1 MKTLLKNARILKMD
15 DTPVFIGDI
24 LVEDNRIIKISNKP
38 LKEKADIVR
47 DCHNNLILP
56 GFKNAHTHSAMTFLR
71 SKSDGKK
78 LHDWLFDVVFPREEV
93 LTEEDVYHF
102 AKVAFLEYI
111 RNGITACF
119 DQYYYPI
126 MSGKAAEE
134 IGMRIVLLGTYNGS
148 YERVL
153 YLYHFFNDKKESLV
167 TYQLGLHAEYT
178 SSDVELEMLNRAVHD
193 LKAPFFTHISES
205 KSEVED
211 CYKRRGMS
219 PVKFLVDYGLFDY
232 GGGCYHCIHFSD
244 EDVRLFKDKGLSVIS
259 CPGSNTKLSSGIPPV
274 KKYIDAGLNVALGTD
289 GPASNN
295 CLDMFKEMSLTFSLQ
310 NILTGDPTCLDAYTI
325 LKMAT
330 VNGAIAMGL
339 KDADIL
345 EEGKLADLIEIDL
358 SSPNMQP
365 INDVVTNLV
374 YSGNPS
380 NVSMTMINGKIL
392 YDNGQFFVGEDI
404 ENIYDNCQRCCDELE
419 KRYLLKSIGSK

>member
-1 MKTLLKNARILKMD
+1 
-15 DTPVFIGDI
+15 
-24 LVEDNRIIKISNKP
+24 
-38 LKEKADIVR
+38 
-47 DCHNNLILP
+47 
-56 GFKNAHTHSAMTFLR
+56 
-71 SKSDGKK
+71 
-78 LHDWLFDVVFPREEV
+78 
-93 LTEEDVYHF
+93 
-102 AKVAFLEYI
+102 
-111 RNGITACF
+111 
-119 DQYYYPI
+119 
-126 MSGKAAEE
+126 
-134 IGMRIVLLGTYNGS
+134 
-148 YERVL
+148 
-153 YLYHFFNDKKESLV
+153 
-167 TYQLGLHAEYT
+167 
-178 SSDVELEMLNRAVHD
+178 
-193 LKAPFFTHISES
+193 
-205 KSEVED
+205 
-211 CYKRRGMS
+211 
-219 PVKFLVDYGLFDY
+219 
-232 GGGCYHCIHFSD
+232 
-244 EDVRLFKDKGLSVIS
+244 
-259 CPGSNTKLSSGIPPV
+259 
-274 KKYIDAGLNVALGTD
+274 
-289 GPASNN
+289 
-295 CLDMFKEMSLTFSLQ
+295 MSLTFSLQ